1 MSQDY
6 ELQKNEE
13 EKKKKNLALRWL
25 DEHLFWTQIE
35 QAKKIKDAFRALDS
49 KNFNEAL
56 RLFRELLNH
65 TDLSAHLRARIL
77 AGLAL
82 AEYSKDGFNK
92 DSREHFFT
100 SAITDA
106 DVLEQLLAYYAKKFK
121 DAQLQLLIRTYVR
134 ERASQDV
141 H

>member
-1 MSQDY
+1 
-6 ELQKNEE
+6 
-13 EKKKKNLALRWL
+13 
-25 DEHLFWTQIE
+25 
-35 QAKKIKDAFRALDS
+35 
-49 KNFNEAL
+49 
-56 RLFRELLNH
+56 
-65 TDLSAHLRARIL
+65 
-77 AGLAL
+77 LAL

-92 DSREHFFT
+92 DSREHFFI